1 MNQDEKDAMSAM
13 IPLIRKVLPKV
24 VLARMAG
31 EEPMDVITSED
42 MWRMCQAV
50 EIGKKY
56 LSKS

>member
-1 MNQDEKDAMSAM
+1 MNQDEKDAMSEM

-24 VLARMAG
+24 VLDRLAG

-42 MWRMCQAV
+42 MWGICQAV